1 MDFEELEDL
10 DETQEAKRVYYK
22 KKLLCP
28 KCGKFLTILEMSVCS
43 QGYIAFEVV
52 CCKCGK
58 EGEVV
63 CSMHLLKKW
72 AIQCNGFV
80 YVDGNDTVN

>member
-10 DETQEAKRVYYK
+10 DEVVEKKKVYYR

-28 KCGKFLTILEMSVCS
+28 QCSKYLTILEMSVCS
-43 QGYIAFEVV
+43 QGYISFEVV

-63 CSMHLLKKW
+63 LSMHLLKKW
-72 AIQCNGFV
+72 AIQCDGFV
-80 YVDGNDTVN
+80 YVEGTKTIQ